1 MMTLKCYTA
10 FKQGSSASRCGAL
23 ALSGGMMETCIVLGA
38 RRYEFKD
45 ESGQTVRGVSFEYLT
60 GDTGDGVEQKG
71 ATVMKISA
79 APEVFGQLQAVPGVY
94 DMDFKQ
100 RPGKG
105 GRPTLQLVAVK
116 FRQSME
122 AMFNGLQQRPAA
134 PQGATQ

>member
-1 MMTLKCYTA
+1 MFLCKAPRLTLR
-10 FKQGSSASRCGAL
+10 G
-23 ALSGGMMETCIVLGA
+23 LSFIWGHDLETCIVIGA

-45 ESGQTVRGVSFEYLT
+45 EQGQMVRGVTFEYLT

-105 GRPTLQLVAVK
+105 GRPSLQLVAVK
-116 FRQSME
+116 FKQSME
-122 AMFNGLQQRPAA
+122 TMFTALQQRPPASSASQAA
-134 PQGATQ
+134 A